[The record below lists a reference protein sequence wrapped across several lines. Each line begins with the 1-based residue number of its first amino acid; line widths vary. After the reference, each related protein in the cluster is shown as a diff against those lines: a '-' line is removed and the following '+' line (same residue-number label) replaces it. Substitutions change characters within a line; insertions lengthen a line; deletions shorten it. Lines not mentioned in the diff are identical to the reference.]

1 MSSANYFQVVQQDN
15 SNYYN
20 NYNTVDILYYI
31 RGRKQMWQ
39 NANIGL
45 NLSARYM
52 GVQCNILETY
62 LYLKKLFNKNLIGQ
76 D

>member
-1 MSSANYFQVVQQDN
+1 
-15 SNYYN
+15 
-20 NYNTVDILYYI
+20 
-31 RGRKQMWQ
+31 MWQ